1 MQEQNYTEEMA
12 QIKIEITLSNGEQ
25 SIIEKVISDE
35 SLLTFDE
42 IEDFTTQI
50 KRKMLPD
57 LQADLLKK
65 SQYNF
70 KKKKV

>member
-1 MQEQNYTEEMA
+1 LQEQNYTEEMA

>member
-1 MQEQNYTEEMA
+1 MA

-42 IEDFTTQI
+42 IEDFTTKI
-50 KRKMLPD
+50 KREILPD

-70 KKKKV
+70 KKKRV

>member
-1 MQEQNYTEEMA
+1 MA
-12 QIKIEITLSNGEQ
+12 QVKIEITLSNGEQ

-42 IEDFTTQI
+42 IEDFTTEI

-57 LQADLLKK
+57 LQADLLRK

>member
-1 MQEQNYTEEMA
+1 MA
-12 QIKIEITLSNGEQ
+12 HVKIEITLSNGEL

-50 KRKMLPD
+50 KREMLPN

-70 KKKKV
+70 KKKRV